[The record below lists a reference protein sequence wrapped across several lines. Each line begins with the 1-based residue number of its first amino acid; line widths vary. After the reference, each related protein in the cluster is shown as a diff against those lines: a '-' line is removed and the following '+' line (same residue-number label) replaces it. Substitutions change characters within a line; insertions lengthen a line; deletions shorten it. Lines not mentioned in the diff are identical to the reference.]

1 MLPVKK
7 SHTNRTPTHTHSSAQ
22 LLSAV
27 VLLAY
32 VLLPTDGLEL
42 RAAVPGMQRYCVQGW
57 GYLAGEG
64 GDCSTHF
71 SECMRVRG
79 GRFGSL
85 YTEPRFG
92 LDANELAQLG
102 ALRTA
107 LGDDLKSAIKGNPDF
122 ATVSQETADM
132 DYYFF

>member
-1 MLPVKK
+1 MFKN
-7 SHTNRTPTHTHSSAQ
+7 SRTNRTPTNIHSSAQ
-22 LLSAV
+22 SLFAV

-32 VLLPTDGLEL
+32 VILPTDGLEL
-42 RAAVPGMQRYCVQGW
+42 RAVPAMQRYCVQRW
-57 GYLAGEG
+57 GYLVGEG

-71 SECMRVRG
+71 LECMRVRG

-107 LGDDLKSAIKGNPDF
+107 LGDELKSAIKGNPDF
-122 ATVSQETADM
+122 ATVSQEAADM